1 MPRDP
6 AKDPN
11 DPVNIARFREMR
23 NRYMASL
30 LGAIGMMFLPFLIS
44 KLGEEWFAQFR
55 PGLADII
62 VFGVCSLACGVL
74 LAIALLLDCP
84 ICGMRYAKMKPASD
98 GGVTLNPQRCP
109 RCGVS
114 I

>member
-11 DPVNIARFREMR
+11 DPVNVARFREMR
-23 NRYMASL
+23 SRYMASL
-30 LGAIGMMFLPFLIS
+30 LGAFAMMFLPFAIL
-44 KLGEEWFAQFR
+44 KFGPEWFAR
-55 PGLADII
+55 YPRNLPDGV
-62 VFGVCSLACGVL
+62 VFGICMLGCGVL
-74 LAIALLLDCP
+74 LTIAMHLDCP
-84 ICGMRYAKMKPASD
+84 ICGMRYAKMKPGSE

-109 RCGVS
+109 RCGVT